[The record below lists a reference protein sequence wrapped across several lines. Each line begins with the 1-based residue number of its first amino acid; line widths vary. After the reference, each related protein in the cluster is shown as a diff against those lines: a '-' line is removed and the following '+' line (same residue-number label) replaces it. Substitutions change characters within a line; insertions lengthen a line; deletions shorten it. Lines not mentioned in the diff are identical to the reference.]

1 MMAEDQR
8 AAPGPDVSGHD
19 YDAAGQAEQRREAER
34 QALERDDAARDA
46 SAADGGG
53 PGSDPAGTGTATAPP
68 PAGT

>member
-19 YDAAGQAEQRREAER
+19 YDAAGEAEQRREAER

-46 SAADGGG
+46 HAADGGG
-53 PGSDPAGTGTATAPP
+53 PGGDRNDTATAPP

>member
-34 QALERDDAARDA
+34 RALERDDAARDA
-46 SAADGGG
+46 RAADDGAPGG
-53 PGSDPAGTGTATAPP
+53 DRNGTATAPP